1 MPTTREHSG
10 RGRKL
15 VGPRKASSRP
25 RRKNLP
31 TRRVKVAK
39 KAMIRSRQ
47 PLVETKSRVQS
58 EIALGT
64 QIPQCKDFKALN
76 AVFNLLPLHAYTCME
91 QGIGEHQMLGNS
103 VMSRYLNAKVQIRFP
118 GGQNLISDRHYPME
132 LICGWI
138 PSSTAFSTFTTPDV
152 KQVSPSDISTFIIQR
167 ISEYF
172 NARTDKLEFVPKHA
186 SNLRITFRRQ
196 IRANQ
201 NKANV
206 AQANAYDQSGHI
218 PDVMLYPKWKM
229 NKKVFF
235 EEGTTYG
242 DGMGT
247 DRRNFYPNY
256 SWIPFMVVYS
266 PMYAG
271 EGGDAPLPTAKCP
284 KVSYNVAHYYT
295 DS

>member
-1 MPTTREHSG
+1 MPEHSG

-15 VGPRKASSRP
+15 KSVTKSRP
-25 RRKNLP
+25 KQRKKPP
-31 TRRVKVAK
+31 TRKRKVAK
-39 KAMIRSRQ
+39 KAMIKSRQ
-47 PLVETKSRVQS
+47 PLVETKSRIQS

-64 QIPQCKDFKALN
+64 QIPQCKEFKALKG
-76 AVFNLLPLHAYTCME
+76 VFQYLPLHAYTCME

-132 LICGWI
+132 CIAGWI
-138 PSSTAFSTFTTPDV
+138 PSSLAFSTFTTPDIR
-152 KQVSPSDISTFIIQR
+152 QVSPSDISTYIVQR

-172 NARTDKLEFVPKHA
+172 NARTDKLDFIPKHA
-186 SNLRITFRRQ
+186 SNLRITYRKR

-201 NKANV
+201 NRQNV
-206 AQANAYDQSGHI
+206 PQANAYDQSGQI
-218 PDVMLYPKWKM
+218 PDVMLYPKWKT
-229 NKKVFF
+229 NKKVFY
-235 EEGTTYG
+235 EEGNTYG
-242 DGMGT
+242 DGAGT

-256 SWIPFMVVYS
+256 SWIPFLVIYS

-271 EGGDAPLPTAKCP
+271 ELGDAPLPDAKCP
-284 KVSYNVAHYYT
+284 KVSFNVAHYYT